1 MLLSLNFSP
10 LNDPEGINIEA
21 SSEGA
26 EVNTMLLS
34 HFSHVQLFA
43 TPWTVGLQLTGSP
56 GSTVHGIFQAILEW
70 VVISSSRR
78 SSRSRDQ
85 TLVP

>member
-43 TPWTVGLQLTGSP
+43 TPWTIALSRLHCPWDFPGNTGVGCHFLLQE
-56 GSTVHGIFQAILEW
+56 I
-70 VVISSSRR
+70 
-78 SSRSRDQ
+78 SRSRDQ
-85 TLVP
+85 TRVP